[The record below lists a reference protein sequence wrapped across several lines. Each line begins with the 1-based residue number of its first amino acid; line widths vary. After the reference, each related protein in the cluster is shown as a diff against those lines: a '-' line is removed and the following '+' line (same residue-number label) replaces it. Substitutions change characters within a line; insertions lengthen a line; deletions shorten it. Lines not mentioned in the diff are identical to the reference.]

1 MESVVKSCTANNI
14 GIMIRY
20 LIERED
26 QDWREMESFS
36 EVVENIKNENRF
48 ILASNTEVSHI
59 F

>member
-1 MESVVKSCTANNI
+1 MESVVKSCTTNNI

-48 ILASNTEVSHI
+48 ILASNTQVSHI

>member
-1 MESVVKSCTANNI
+1 
-14 GIMIRY
+14 MIRY

-48 ILASNTEVSHI
+48 ILASNT
-59 F
+59 